1 MSEASS
7 FAHVSETLE
16 SKTRMSRL
24 EARGTVRLA
33 LKEAGLDASSVT
45 ARQMSVVVERILPA
59 ELQSR
64 DIGDAD
70 SICRDLVRS
79 LASLPSVE
87 AAETPESVFRRLG
100 GNSKQGFRG

>member
-1 MSEASS
+1 VSAARSFDHVCEA
-7 FAHVSETLE
+7 LE
-16 SKTRMSRL
+16 SRTTLNRL

-64 DIGDAD
+64 GIGDSD

-79 LASLPSVE
+79 LASLPSDG
-87 AAETPESVFRRLG
+87 AADTPESVFGRLG
-100 GNSKQGFRG
+100 GSSK